1 MTVGMAPRPDDLTFR
16 MIGAV
21 FWLGL
26 LVYFV
31 PHWFV
36 SPVEFSPD
44 TARVKTMTSPQPVLE
59 TATQNMAA
67 MVVETQMNATE
78 AAGRSELYIEKPLTT
93 TPPPADPERVMALS
107 QPVTVREAQTDHLG
121 RLKASGSNARL
132 TEGAPAIFP
141 SGTVWV
147 QVATYAVESVALA
160 SQAKMKVNG
169 FPGKL
174 ITFTNKKGKLK

>member
-1 MTVGMAPRPDDLTFR
+1 MDGTQSMTVGMSPRPEALTFR

-44 TARVKTMTSPQPVLE
+44 TARVKTMSSPPPVFE

-67 MVVETQMNATE
+67 MVVKV
-78 AAGRSELYIEKPLTT
+78 SI
-93 TPPPADPERVMALS
+93 
-107 QPVTVREAQTDHLG
+107 VREARPVPSK
-121 RLKASGSNARL
+121 RL
-132 TEGAPAIFP
+132 I
-141 SGTVWV
+141 
-147 QVATYAVESVALA
+147 
-160 SQAKMKVNG
+160 
-169 FPGKL
+169 
-174 ITFTNKKGKLK
+174 